1 MIELW
6 VVRHNARVL
15 SPEIA
20 PLNGARALPTDE
32 DPWGEEE
39 EEVPEPGPPQLNMNE
54 VQRAVTAELNA
65 YKSILRIDMRE
76 TLENGDKGKY
86 IDPLTWWKDR
96 VENFPT
102 LCQIARKVL
111 CIPATSAPSE
121 RVFSVAGLTI
131 SKMRSRLDSENAS
144 CLIFLRDNWDLSDQ
158 MNSPQVELLN

>member
-39 EEVPEPGPPQLNMNE
+39 EEVPEPGPPPLNMHK

-65 YKSILRIDMRE
+65 YKFILRIDMGE

-86 IDPLTWWKDR
+86 INPLTWRKDR
-96 VENFPT
+96 MESSPT
-102 LCQIARKVL
+102 LYQIARKVL
-111 CIPATSAPSE
+111 CIPAATSAPSE
-121 RVFSVAGLTI
+121 RVFL
-131 SKMRSRLDSENAS
+131 
-144 CLIFLRDNWDLSDQ
+144 
-158 MNSPQVELLN
+158 

>member
-1 MIELW
+1 M
-6 VVRHNARVL
+6 RHNARVW
-15 SPEIA
+15 SPQIVV
-20 PLNGARALPTDE
+20 LNGARALPTDE
-32 DPWGEEE
+32 DPGGEEE
-39 EEVPEPGPPQLNMNE
+39 EEVPEPGPPPLNMNE
-54 VQRAVTAELNA
+54 VQRAVTAELNS

-96 VENFPT
+96 MESFPT

-111 CIPATSAPSE
+111 CIPVTSAPSE
-121 RVFSVAGLTI
+121 RVFSVAELTI

-144 CLIFLRDNWDLSDQ
+144 CLVFLRDNWDLSDQ